1 MKKLFVVLLCLFAMV
16 GTLTGCSSNASN
28 NTDNSSYTFA
38 DTVDWDGQYDVVVVG
53 FGGAGAVAAVS
64 AAEEG
69 AKVLLVEKAPEG
81 HEGGN
86 TRYCGQLFAYG
97 NGNEEATYAYY
108 KALAADHE
116 IPEAMLKVFT
126 QGVAHLAETIA
137 EDFGADR
144 DAMFDWTGVSP
155 NLTLSPE
162 YPEFEGSES
171 ISIVSLSE
179 ATGTGEIWEMLR
191 TRVAESSE
199 NIDVWFESPAVSL
212 VQDPVTKTIVGVEI
226 ERQGD
231 LVKIQANNGVVL
243 ATGGFENNPEMT
255 ETYLGLKHVAPVGTL
270 YNTGDG
276 VKMAMEAG
284 ADLWHM
290 EVHEGIAWSYTFKGD
305 TGNRARGIVT
315 PYGSVVLV
323 GKDGDRFQ
331 REDETLRHGH
341 IYHAGSWAS
350 IDFPE
355 KSFYVVDSNK
365 FETQIKPSLAEDMLP
380 NVYSGETIEDL
391 AVAAGMNPEIL
402 ANTISK
408 FNNYATT
415 GVDIEHDRAASSMA
429 PITEGPF
436 YAVEVIPMMLNTQGG
451 PRRNENA
458 EILDTDGNP
467 IPHLYS
473 AGELGGITSNQYQGG
488 SNIAECFIF
497 GKIAGKNAAAEKEA
511 LPAYEPLKKVESE
524 LTFTPGAVTDLTQS
538 EGFDVNSV
546 QLKENEYLGV
556 GSGGMGGDIVV
567 KVTMD
572 GDSIANVEVL
582 HHEETEGIGTP
593 AIESL
598 PQAIIDAQST
608 EVDIV
613 SGATMTSK
621 ALIAAVQNALEK
633 IGK

>member
-1 MKKLFVVLLCLFAMV
+1 MKRILAMFLCFATLLTTMS
-16 GTLTGCSSNASN
+16 GCTEQKAQENEP
-28 NTDNSSYTFA
+28 YTFA

-53 FGGAGAVAAVS
+53 FGGAGAVAAKTAS
-64 AAEEG
+64 DEG

-97 NGNEEATYAYY
+97 NGDEEATYNYY

-116 IPEAMLKVFT
+116 IPEDMLKVFT
-126 QGVAHLAETIA
+126 DGVANLAETIA
-137 EDFGADR
+137 EDFDADR
-144 DAMFDWTGVSP
+144 SAMFDWTGVSP
-155 NLTLSPE
+155 NLTMSPE
-162 YPEFEGSES
+162 YPEFEGSDK
-171 ISIVSLSE
+171 ISLMSLSS
-179 ATGTGEIWEMLR
+179 AYGSGELWNMLR
-191 TRVAESSE
+191 KHVVDRAE

-212 VQDPVTKTIVGVEI
+212 IQDPDTKTIVGVEI
-226 ERQGD
+226 EREGE

-255 ETYLGLKHVAPVGTL
+255 EAYLGLRQVAPVGTL

-276 VKMAMEAG
+276 VRMAMEVG

-290 EVHEGIAWSYTFKGD
+290 EVHEGIAWGFAIKGD
-305 TGNRARGIVT
+305 EGTRSRGAVY

-355 KSFYVVDSNK
+355 KSFYVVDSTK
-365 FETQIKPSLAEDMLP
+365 YETEIKPQLAEDMLP
-380 NVYSGETIEDL
+380 NVYSGETIQEL
-391 AVAAGMNPEIL
+391 AVNAGMNPEVL
-402 ANTISK
+402 EATITK
-408 FNNYATT
+408 FNGYAAT
-415 GVDIEHDRAASSMA
+415 GVDIEHDRSANSMS
-429 PITEGPF
+429 PIVTGPF
-436 YAVEVIPMMLNTQGG
+436 YAVEVVPMMLNTQGG

-458 EILDTDGNP
+458 EVLDTDGNP

-497 GKIAGKNAAAEKEA
+497 GEIAGRNATAEKEA
-511 LPAYEPLKKVESE
+511 LPAYEPLQKVEPE
-524 LTFTPGAVTDLTQS
+524 LVYTPGAVTDLGAS
-538 EGFDVNSV
+538 EGFDVNSIE
-546 QLKENEYLGV
+546 LAEHEYAGV
-556 GSGGMGGDIVV
+556 GTGGMGGEIVV

-572 GDSIANVEVL
+572 GDKIAAIEVL
-582 HHEETEGIGTP
+582 HHEETDGIGTP

-613 SGATMTSK
+613 SGATLTSK
-621 ALIAAVQNALEK
+621 ALIAAVEDALAQVK
-633 IGK
+633 